1 MLTQSQNMQT
11 SKMSQKYTY
20 PEILKLME
28 ERRGYERGS
37 EKYRPINKDIKN
49 KCKIAHEDFLDMKCY
64 EISQNYN
71 PNSKV

>member
-1 MLTQSQNMQT
+1 
-11 SKMSQKYTY
+11 
-20 PEILKLME
+20 ME

-49 KCKIAHEDFLDMKCY
+49 KCKIAHEDFLDMKCN

-71 PNSKV
+71 PNSKQDFRERKEQSPHFMYRSNIDH